1 MSLGEQEIIVTNNE
15 GKQRYEAWVDGHLA
29 MLTYERQADSVIYL
43 HTGVPSIVAGRGIAN
58 LLTRTALDE
67 ARAQK
72 RIVVPL
78 CPFVAVYI
86 RRHPE
91 YLALLAESQ
100 RAQFQRAK
108 R

>member
-1 MSLGEQEIIVTNNE
+1 MSPDEQEITVTNNE
-15 GKQRYEAWVDGHLA
+15 AKQRYEASVDGHLA
-29 MLTYERQADSVIYL
+29 VLTYERQGDTIIYL
-43 HTGVPSIVAGRGIAN
+43 HTGVPSVLAGRGIAN
-58 LLTRTALDE
+58 LLARTALDE

-91 YLALLAESQ
+91 YLTLVSESQ
-100 RAQFQRAK
+100 RAQFQHG
-108 R
+108 